1 MVYNYVCTAR
11 VNYEIHAPLYY
22 ADLYRLM
29 GKGEKDMS
37 TPMLIGIAGGTGSG
51 KSTFAE
57 GLKRLFPD
65 EITIISYD
73 NYYKPQDHL
82 SMDERVK
89 TNYDCPDA
97 LDTDLLV
104 KHLRQM
110 QDGEAVEIPNYDFCM
125 HTRRGDFTL
134 VKPTHVI
141 IVDGILTFHDER
153 LREMFDIKIFADADA
168 DERILRRLRRD
179 VTERGRDIDGVIK
192 QYVDTVKIMHGIY
205 VEPTKKY
212 ADILINGGMNK
223 TALDI
228 VAARIA
234 RKIKEDRKQ
243 NG

>member
-1 MVYNYVCTAR
+1 MKT
-11 VNYEIHAPLYY
+11 PL
-22 ADLYRLM
+22 
-29 GKGEKDMS
+29 
-37 TPMLIGIAGGTGSG
+37 LIGIAGGTGSG
-51 KSTFAE
+51 KSTFAD
-57 GLKRLFPD
+57 GLKGLFPD

-82 SMDERVK
+82 SMDDRVK

-104 KHLRQM
+104 KHLRILQR
-110 QDGEAVEIPNYDFCM
+110 GESVEIPNYDFCI
-125 HTRRGDFTL
+125 HTRRSDFST
-134 VKPTHVI
+134 VVPTPII

-179 VTERGRDIDGVIK
+179 VTERGRDIDGVIR
-192 QYVDTVKIMHGIY
+192 QYIETVKIMHGIY

-212 ADILINGGMNK
+212 ADIMINGGKNK

-228 VAARIA
+228 VAARI
-234 RKIKEDRKQ
+234 RHRLEEGEK
-243 NG
+243 

>member
-1 MVYNYVCTAR
+1 M
-11 VNYEIHAPLYY
+11 
-22 ADLYRLM
+22 LM
-29 GKGEKDMS
+29 KS
-37 TPMLIGIAGGTGSG
+37 PMLIGIAGGTGSG
-51 KSTFAE
+51 KSTFADR
-57 GLKRLFPD
+57 LLALFPN
-65 EITIISYD
+65 EITVISYD

-82 SMDERVK
+82 EFEERIK

-104 KHLRQM
+104 KHLRFLQS
-110 QDGEAVEIPNYDFCM
+110 GKAVEIPNYDFCI
-125 HTRRGDFTL
+125 HTRREEYTL
-134 VKPTHVI
+134 VEPTSVI

-179 VTERGRDIDGVIK
+179 VTERGRDIDGVIR

-234 RKIKEDRKQ
+234 HKIAEDNK
-243 NG
+243 

>member
-1 MVYNYVCTAR
+1 
-11 VNYEIHAPLYY
+11 
-22 ADLYRLM
+22 
-29 GKGEKDMS
+29 
-37 TPMLIGIAGGTGSG
+37 MLIGIAGGTGSG
-51 KSTFAE
+51 KSTFAD
-57 GLKRLFPD
+57 GLKHLFPN

-104 KHLRQM
+104 KHLRQL
-110 QDGEAVEIPNYDFCM
+110 QSGREVEIPNYDFCI
-125 HTRRGDFTL
+125 HTRRADFTL
-134 VKPTHVI
+134 VTPTPVI

-179 VTERGRDIDGVIK
+179 VTERGRDIDGVIR

-223 TALDI
+223 TALDV

-234 RKIKEDRKQ
+234 RKIKEETK
-243 NG
+243 

>member
-1 MVYNYVCTAR
+1 MKN
-11 VNYEIHAPLYY
+11 PL
-22 ADLYRLM
+22 
-29 GKGEKDMS
+29 
-37 TPMLIGIAGGTGSG
+37 LIGIAGGTGSG
-51 KSTFAE
+51 KSTFAD
-57 GLKRLFPD
+57 GLKGLFPD

-82 SMDERVK
+82 SMDDRVK

-104 KHLRQM
+104 KHLRILQR
-110 QDGEAVEIPNYDFCM
+110 GESVEIPNYDFCI
-125 HTRRGDFTL
+125 HTRRSDFST
-134 VKPTHVI
+134 VVPTPII

-179 VTERGRDIDGVIK
+179 VTERGRDIDGVIR
-192 QYVDTVKIMHGIY
+192 QYIETVKIMHGIY

-212 ADILINGGMNK
+212 ADIMINGGKNK

-228 VAARIA
+228 VAARI
-234 RKIKEDRKQ
+234 RHRLEEGEK
-243 NG
+243 

>member
-1 MVYNYVCTAR
+1 
-11 VNYEIHAPLYY
+11 
-22 ADLYRLM
+22 
-29 GKGEKDMS
+29 
-37 TPMLIGIAGGTGSG
+37 MLIGIAGGTGSG

-57 GLKRLFPD
+57 GLKALFPND
-65 EITIISYD
+65 ITIISYD

-104 KHLRQM
+104 KHLRQLLLGKCV
-110 QDGEAVEIPNYDFCM
+110 DIPDYDFCI
-125 HTRRGDFTL
+125 HTRKSD
-134 VKPTHVI
+134 VIHISPTPVI

-153 LREMFDIKIFADADA
+153 LRELFDLKIFADADA

-179 VTERGRDIDGVIK
+179 VTERGRDIDGVIN
-192 QYVDTVKIMHGIY
+192 QYVGTVKIMHGIY

-212 ADILINGGMNK
+212 ADIIINGGRNK

-228 VAARIA
+228 VATRIQK
-234 RKIKEDRKQ
+234 RLLQKE
-243 NG
+243 

>member
-1 MVYNYVCTAR
+1 
-11 VNYEIHAPLYY
+11 
-22 ADLYRLM
+22 
-29 GKGEKDMS
+29 MS
-37 TPMLIGIAGGTGSG
+37 APMLIGIAGGTGSG
-51 KSTFAE
+51 KSTFAT
-57 GLKRLFPD
+57 GLKELFKK

-104 KHLRQM
+104 KHLRLLQS
-110 QDGEAVEIPNYDFCM
+110 GKAVEVPNYDFCI
-125 HTRRGDFTL
+125 HTRRGDFTI
-134 VKPTHVI
+134 VEPTPVI

-223 TALDI
+223 TALDV

-234 RKIKEDRKQ
+234 RKIAEESK
-243 NG
+243 